1 MSPKLKAIIYVLI
14 CVTFWAL
21 IPVVSKLGQSSLN
34 NHQFLFWS
42 SLCSLITFL
51 ILLIYTKK
59 ISAFK
64 ELSIKKWIQA
74 ITLGFIGTYLY
85 YILLYYGYA
94 NANGLEVLIIQYFWP
109 IFVILLS
116 VILLKEKINIKKIA
130 ALIFGFSGVL
140 LILSKGNLKDLHFDN
155 LTINLIVLLA
165 AFSAGL
171 FSVLSK
177 KIEIDTIVLVS
188 IYFLVAT
195 ISSFISMLFLSN
207 FKLPSQETIVPILIN
222 GILVNGISYL
232 LWIKALR
239 EVDASFI
246 APYIFLTPVL
256 SAILLVVF
264 FKEPF
269 QPIYYAG
276 MGCVI
281 FGGLINSI
289 KGSSKN

>member
-64 ELSIKKWIQA
+64 ELSIKKWIQS

>member
-1 MSPKLKAIIYVLI
+1 MSSKLKAIIYVLI

>member
-1 MSPKLKAIIYVLI
+1 MSSKLKAIIYVLI

-64 ELSIKKWIQA
+64 ELSIKKWIQS